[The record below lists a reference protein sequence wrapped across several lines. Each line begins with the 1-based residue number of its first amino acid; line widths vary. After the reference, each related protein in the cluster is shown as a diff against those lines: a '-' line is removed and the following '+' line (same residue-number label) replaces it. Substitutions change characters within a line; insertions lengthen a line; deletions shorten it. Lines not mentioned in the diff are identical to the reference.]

1 MADNAFSDD
10 SAPPPP
16 RSNNPPAPP
25 ITRHVEVDQG
35 LVDWADLFHGHL
47 ANQHGVEIKSRT
59 GSATHFTFRGQT
71 FSVHVQ
77 RTG

>member
-16 RSNNPPAPP
+16 RSNNPPQTPV
-25 ITRHVEVDQG
+25 TRHAPVDQG
-35 LVDWADLFHGHL
+35 LNDWAELVHGHL
-47 ANQHGVEIKSRT
+47 ANQNGVEITAKE
-59 GSATHFTFRGQT
+59 GAAVHFKFRGQT
-71 FSVHVQ
+71 FSVHVH